1 MSLFLRHQCWS
12 CFDDKTP
19 FPGANAVL
27 THHVL
32 AGLFFFFFFKA
43 KPRRNVT
50 LKCNS
55 DLFNILFSDKT

>member
-19 FPGANAVL
+19 FPGANAIL

-32 AGLFFFFFFKA
+32 AGLFFFF
-43 KPRRNVT
+43 
-50 LKCNS
+50 LKQN
-55 DLFNILFSDKT
+55 LEGM